1 MKTQSLPSGSA
12 AAGPAPLSARLPFPH
27 ALMRPI
33 LSRVVRRIAANHP
46 GMFNRL
52 GRFTTADFV
61 IDPIDMPF
69 AMHLRPDP
77 AGPILRTVPRS
88 RLPAHVARIAGRF
101 LDLLELMDADLD
113 GDALFFSRGLEV
125 TGNTEA
131 VVCLRNALDDIDGSV
146 AEEVAAMFGAPGR
159 AALSAL
165 RRAAHKK
172 SHKR

>member
-1 MKTQSLPSGSA
+1 M
-12 AAGPAPLSARLPFPH
+12 PLSARLPFPH
-27 ALMRPI
+27 LLMRPI
-33 LSRVVRRIAANHP
+33 LSRVVRRIATNHP

-52 GRFTTADFV
+52 GRFTTADFI

-69 AMHLRPDP
+69 ALHLRPDP
-77 AGPILRTVPRS
+77 AAPILRTVSKS
-88 RLPAHVARIAGRF
+88 RLPDHVAHISGKF

-113 GDALFFSRGLEV
+113 GDALFFSRGLDV

-146 AEEVAAMFGAPGR
+146 AEEVAMMFGAPGR
-159 AALSAL
+159 AALTAL

-172 SHKR
+172 SDKR